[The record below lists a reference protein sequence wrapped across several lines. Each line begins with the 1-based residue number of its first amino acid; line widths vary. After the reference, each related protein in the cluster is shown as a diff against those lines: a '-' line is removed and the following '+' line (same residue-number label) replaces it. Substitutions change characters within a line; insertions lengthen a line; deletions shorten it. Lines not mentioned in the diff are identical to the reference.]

1 MPNRQT
7 TFTNVR
13 GHKEEFSSRDL
24 NIQNRYMAREVDL
37 QKSKL
42 KEYEKDNVV
51 GDKKDVKIP
60 IKHKL
65 T

>member
-1 MPNRQT
+1 MPNRKT

-24 NIQNRYMAREVDL
+24 NIQNKYLAREVDL

-42 KEYEKDNVV
+42 KEYKKDNVV
-51 GDKKDVKIP
+51 GEKKDVKIP

>member
-1 MPNRQT
+1 MPNRKT

-13 GHKEEFSSRDL
+13 GHKEDFSSRDL
-24 NIQNRYMAREVDL
+24 NIQNKYLAREVDL

-42 KEYEKDNVV
+42 KEYKKDNFI
-51 GDKKDVKIP
+51 GEKKDVKIP

>member
-1 MPNRQT
+1 MG
-7 TFTNVR
+7 FTNVR

-51 GDKKDVKIP
+51 GDRKSVV
-60 IKHKL
+60 
-65 T
+65 